1 MNPVSTVATIER
13 DRTIGSTDVSSPV
26 LTLNGRLDVIYEL
39 RTALTAIQGALSLL
53 TQNKLDL
60 QSSNGKRL
68 LEITQNNIH
77 RLVDLSDWLAGDD
90 DWIQTH
96 YQNNSEQEQHEPAVL
111 ERKLQASEA
120 RFRSIIANNTTS
132 ILILDNKGNVQFANP
147 AAEFL
152 FGQSLA
158 ALLGQSLFGEL
169 VQEVGE
175 TMKTTLC
182 NWAQYHPKRM
192 VQTYVKIPRPQGEF
206 AIAEMEIVETLW
218 EDRLAYLVSL
228 RDVTERLKVEQERD
242 RFFVIS
248 HNLLCITGFDGIF
261 KRVNPAWTA
270 TLGYQEAELLDQ
282 PMLKFVDERDRAL
295 TEAELAKLVQG
306 EEKVSFENRYQTAN
320 GTSRWLLWTVSA
332 FPEEQLIYACAH
344 DITERKQAEVRERKQ
359 ASEVAITLQTLKNTQ
374 SQLIQAEK
382 MSSIGNLVAGI
393 AHEINNPIGFIHSN
407 LEYVSEYAQQLLD
420 VLALYHKHYPQPTA
434 DIEAVIE
441 AIDLNFVKSDLE
453 KVLSSMQLGTERI
466 QAIVQS
472 LRKFSYHDEAIVK
485 PVDLHEGITNTLLI
499 LQHRLKP
506 SSHHPGIRIIQEFG
520 SLPRI
525 EGQGGQLNQVFMNLL
540 CNAIDALIAAEIDQ
554 PQIRIR
560 TMQKNNRAIVE
571 ISDNG
576 TGIPENIMPYLF
588 DPFFT
593 TKPVGQGTGLG
604 LSICY
609 QIIVHHHHGR
619 IDCNSQLGWGT
630 TFTIDIPIHQNSE
643 QLRG

>member
-1 MNPVSTVATIER
+1 MNPVSTLSPVKR
-13 DRTIGSTDVSSPV
+13 DRAIDEKDLASPV
-26 LTLNGRLDVIYEL
+26 LTPNGRLDVLYEL
-39 RTALTAIQGALSLL
+39 RTALTAIQGALGLL
-53 TQNKLDL
+53 SQNKLDL
-60 QSSNGKRL
+60 QSSNGKQL

-90 DWIQTH
+90 DWLPICPETH
-96 YQNNSEQEQHEPAVL
+96 SEAQQHDPAFL
-111 ERKLQASEA
+111 QRKLQASEA
-120 RFRSIIANNTTS
+120 RFRSIIAHNTTS
-132 ILILDNKGNVQFANP
+132 ILILDSKGNVQFANP

-152 FGQSLA
+152 FDQSLA

-192 VQTYVKIPRPQGEF
+192 VQTYVKVPRSQGEF
-206 AIAEMEIVETLW
+206 AIAEIEIVETLW

-242 RFFVIS
+242 RFFTIS
-248 HNLLCITGFDGIF
+248 HNLLCITGFDNIF

-270 TLGYQEAELLDQ
+270 TLGYKEEELLGQ
-282 PMLKFVDERDRAL
+282 SMLKFVDERDRAT
-295 TEAELAKLVQG
+295 TEVELAKLVQG
-306 EEKVSFENRYQTAN
+306 AEKVSFENRYQTAD
-320 GTSRWLLWTVSA
+320 GSFRWLLWTVSA

-344 DITERKQAEVRERKQ
+344 DITERKQAEERERKQ
-359 ASEVAITLQTLKNTQ
+359 AAEVAETLQQLKSTQ
-374 SQLIQAEK
+374 AQLIQAEK
-382 MSSIGNLVAGI
+382 MSSIGNLVAGV

-407 LEYVSEYAQQLLD
+407 LEYVSEYAEQLLD
-420 VLALYHKHYPQPTA
+420 VLTLYQKHYPQPVA

-441 AIDLNFVKSDLE
+441 AIDLDFVKSDLE
-453 KVLSSMQLGTERI
+453 KVLSSMELGTERI
-466 QAIVQS
+466 QEIVQS
-472 LRKFSYHDEAIVK
+472 LRKFAYHDEAILK
-485 PVDLHEGITNTLLI
+485 PVDLQEGIKNTLLI
-499 LQHRLKP
+499 LQHRLKTN
-506 SSHHPGIRIIQEFG
+506 SERPGIRIVQEGG
-520 SLPRI
+520 SLPLV

-540 CNAIDALIAAEIDQ
+540 NNAIDALIAANIDQ

-560 TMQKNNRAIVE
+560 TAQKDDRAIVE

-576 TGIPENIMPYLF
+576 TGIPENIIPYLF

-609 QIIVHHHHGR
+609 QIVVQNHRGR
-619 IDCNSQLGWGT
+619 IDCHSQLGWGT
-630 TFTIDIPIHQNSE
+630 TFTIDLPIHRNS
-643 QLRG
+643 

>member
-1 MNPVSTVATIER
+1 MNPVSTLSPVKR
-13 DRTIGSTDVSSPV
+13 DRAIDEKDLASPV
-26 LTLNGRLDVIYEL
+26 LTPNGRLDVLYEL
-39 RTALTAIQGALSLL
+39 RTALTAIQGALGLL
-53 TQNKLDL
+53 SQNKLDL
-60 QSSNGKRL
+60 QSSNGKQL

-90 DWIQTH
+90 DWLPIYPETH
-96 YQNNSEQEQHEPAVL
+96 SEAQQHDPAFL
-111 ERKLQASEA
+111 QRKLQASEA
-120 RFRSIIANNTTS
+120 RFRSIIAHNTTS
-132 ILILDNKGNVQFANP
+132 ILILDSKGNVQFANP

-152 FGQSLA
+152 FDQSLA

-192 VQTYVKIPRPQGEF
+192 VQTYVKVPRSQGEF
-206 AIAEMEIVETLW
+206 AIAEIEIVETLW

-242 RFFVIS
+242 RFFTIS
-248 HNLLCITGFDGIF
+248 HNLLCITGFDNIF

-270 TLGYQEAELLDQ
+270 TLGYKEEELLDQ
-282 PMLKFVDERDRAL
+282 SMLKFVDERDRAT
-295 TEAELAKLVQG
+295 TEVELAKLVQG
-306 EEKVSFENRYQTAN
+306 AEKVSFENRYQTAD
-320 GTSRWLLWTVSA
+320 GSFRWLLWTVSA

-344 DITERKQAEVRERKQ
+344 DITERKQAEERERKQ
-359 ASEVAITLQTLKNTQ
+359 AAEVAETLQQLKSTQ
-374 SQLIQAEK
+374 AQLIQAEK
-382 MSSIGNLVAGI
+382 MSSIGNLVAGV

-407 LEYVSEYAQQLLD
+407 LEYVSEYAEQLLD
-420 VLALYHKHYPQPTA
+420 VLTLYQKHYPKPVA

-441 AIDLNFVKSDLE
+441 AIDLDFVKSDLE
-453 KVLSSMQLGTERI
+453 KVLSSMELGTERI
-466 QAIVQS
+466 QEIVQS
-472 LRKFSYHDEAIVK
+472 LRKFAYHDEAILK
-485 PVDLHEGITNTLLI
+485 PVDLHEGIKNTLLI
-499 LQHRLKP
+499 LQHRLKTN
-506 SSHHPGIRIIQEFG
+506 SERPGIRIVQEG
-520 SLPRI
+520 DSLPLV

-540 CNAIDALIAAEIDQ
+540 NNAIDALIAANIDQ

-560 TMQKNNRAIVE
+560 TAQKDDRAIVE

-576 TGIPENIMPYLF
+576 TGIPENIIPYLF

-609 QIIVHHHHGR
+609 QIVVQNHRGR
-619 IDCNSQLGWGT
+619 IDCHSQLGWGT
-630 TFTIDIPIHQNSE
+630 TFTIDLPIHRNS
-643 QLRG
+643 